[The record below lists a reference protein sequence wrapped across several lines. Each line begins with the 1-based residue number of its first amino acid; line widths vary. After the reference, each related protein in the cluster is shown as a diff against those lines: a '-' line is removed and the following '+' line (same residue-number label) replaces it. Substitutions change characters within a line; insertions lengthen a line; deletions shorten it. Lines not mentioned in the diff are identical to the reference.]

1 MPTADISFN
10 SFLNKNTETILTI
23 CLREGFQFLV
33 KESAL
38 CVTVRCTLPDSTV
51 RFIVFDDHR
60 TKNPHGGKPHV
71 CNQWHKA
78 LGEPLSFTIGQKV
91 SDSVKLKKIL
101 LATGVMCMTQS
112 LAYAQMKESIF
123 KKI

>member
-23 CLREGFQFLV
+23 CLREGFQFSV
-33 KESAL
+33 KESASS
-38 CVTVRCTLPDSTV
+38 VTVRCTLPDSTV

-60 TKNPHGGKPHV
+60 TNNPHGGKPHV

-78 LGEPLSFTIGQKV
+78 LGEPLSFTTGKQVTDAVKHKKV
-91 SDSVKLKKIL
+91 L
-101 LATGVMCMTQS
+101 LAVSIMCMTQS
-112 LAYAQMKESIF
+112 SAYTKMKESIF
-123 KKI
+123 LKI